1 MSTDLE
7 NTKKEEQ
14 LLNGETEQQQ
24 QQQQAE
30 TSAQDASEGAEN
42 KADKGEAQ
50 VSGTDSDAAEPA
62 AKDDALVENAD
73 KEAGD
78 AASANGAVT
87 SDDAPLTKMLEQ
99 LDQLSEKE
107 QQVIKENLERI
118 SEYPKEL
125 PLSQSWTLHFSDT
138 SGASKHSSAAAT
150 KDAYT
155 EGINPVFVATT
166 VPGLCGQL
174 KAFKKAVR
182 HKRAKPNEPDGLGL
196 NRPGMNLHFFRTGI
210 SPTWE
215 DPYNEKGGRLTIS
228 PPAALFDP
236 IYERLVLLLAGS
248 SLELATSDL
257 LTNEGP
263 SPVSKRPPT
272 PGPPQEGLIMGVV
285 ASRRAR
291 GDRIE
296 LWVGGKEKREPT
308 PGDWI
313 DRLKEVLAEQLE
325 MPELRT
331 SKYKKHF

>member
-1 MSTDLE
+1 MSTTQEE
-7 NTKKEEQ
+7 NKKEEQ
-14 LLNGETEQQQ
+14 VNGQVAQLEEATPVVAEETEKEVKEEGEISETEADNSKQD
-24 QQQQAE
+24 AE
-30 TSAQDASEGAEN
+30 TSATTPKVEVQ
-42 KADKGEAQ
+42 GE
-50 VSGTDSDAAEPA
+50 
-62 AKDDALVENAD
+62 
-73 KEAGD
+73 
-78 AASANGAVT
+78 
-87 SDDAPLTKMLEQ
+87 DAPLTKILEQ

-107 QQVIKENLERI
+107 QQVIKDNMERI
-118 SEYPKEL
+118 STYPKEL

-182 HKRAKPNEPDGLGL
+182 HKRAKPTDPDGLGL

-257 LTNEGP
+257 LTTEGP
-263 SPVSKRPPT
+263 SPASKRPPT
-272 PGPPQEGLIMGVV
+272 PGPLQEGLIMGVV

-296 LWVGGKEKREPT
+296 LWVGGKQKREPT
-308 PGDWI
+308 PVDWI
-313 DRLKEVLAEQLE
+313 DRLKEVLADQLE

>member
-1 MSTDLE
+1 MSTSQE
-7 NTKKEEQ
+7 EPKKEEQ
-14 LLNGETEQQQ
+14 VNGQAVEQKEEKPAAVDEPKEEEEKKEVKEEGEISETE
-24 QQQQAE
+24 A
-30 TSAQDASEGAEN
+30 EGA
-42 KADKGEAQ
+42 K
-50 VSGTDSDAAEPA
+50 
-62 AKDDALVENAD
+62 KDTE
-73 KEAGD
+73 ESTD
-78 AASANGAVT
+78 AASSTTPKVEVQGE
-87 SDDAPLTKMLEQ
+87 DAPLTKILEQ

-107 QQVIKENLERI
+107 QQVIKDNLERI

-182 HKRAKPNEPDGLGL
+182 HKRAKPTDPDGLGL

-248 SLELATSDL
+248 SLELSTSTLLAT
-257 LTNEGP
+257 EGP
-263 SPVSKRPPT
+263 SPASKRPPT
-272 PGPPQEGLIMGVV
+272 PGPLQEGMIMGVV

-296 LWVGGKEKREPT
+296 LWVGGKQKREQT
-308 PGDWI
+308 PIDWI
-313 DRLKEVLAEQLE
+313 DRLKEVLADQLE

>member
-1 MSTDLE
+1 MSTPEEQLE
-7 NTKKEEQ
+7 QKEQIQAQKEEQ
-14 LLNGETEQQQ
+14 AVAEAKQDAEKKEQQ
-24 QQQQAE
+24 
-30 TSAQDASEGAEN
+30 D
-42 KADKGEAQ
+42 
-50 VSGTDSDAAEPA
+50 DAAKEEGEVSETNGA
-62 AKDDALVENAD
+62 DDD
-73 KEAGD
+73 SKED
-78 AASANGAVT
+78 AAAATGAPKVEVAGE
-87 SDDAPLTKMLEQ
+87 DAPLTKILEQ

-107 QQVIKENLERI
+107 QESIKENLERI
-118 SEYPKEL
+118 STYPKEL

-182 HKRAKPNEPDGLGL
+182 HKRAKPTDPDGLGL

-248 SLELATSDL
+248 SLELATSSL
-257 LTNEGP
+257 LATEGP

-272 PGPPQEGLIMGVV
+272 PGPLQEGMIMGVV

-296 LWVGGKEKREPT
+296 LWVGGKAKKEPT

-313 DRLKEVLAEQLE
+313 DRLKEVLADQLE